1 MNKVFEVLDKEQA
14 AMYRWIR
21 DTMDQKAL
29 ERLIRKPVW
38 SAAGCLDTDTLS
50 RDTLL
55 REAFHQYEAKTSG
68 PKVAASAQ
76 LRVGILPS
84 ALGRALALYTDAAV
98 DAATFEEGLSGVTIR
113 DKDIA
118 LAEALRDLTDE
129 ILKLQR

>member
-1 MNKVFEVLDKEQA
+1 MSKVFDALDKEQA

-21 DTMDQKAL
+21 DTCDHSVFASITGQGGWIKMDQL
-29 ERLIRKPVW
+29 QI
-38 SAAGCLDTDTLS
+38 DTAF
-50 RDTLL
+50 

-68 PKVAASAQ
+68 PKVAAAAQ